1 MKDKLMKLSVK
12 LQVLLMNEEGQD
24 LIEYALVVALI
35 GFAATAGMSSLA
47 NALNTA
53 FNQIGTTLAS
63 YIT

>member
-1 MKDKLMKLSVK
+1 V
-12 LQVLLMNEEGQD
+12 
-24 LIEYALVVALI
+24 
-35 GFAATAGMSSLA
+35 ATAGMGSLA